1 MADDTGIQ
9 QKRDQR
15 QITFELNKKSVGYWR
30 RTLLIRYFTD
40 AGKDPQTNIVWS
52 DYDKK
57 SRLLTL
63 NDESKPF
70 SEKILDPN
78 LFKSVVQIHYKGNKL
93 LTITLFY
100 TTYKCLVQGIQCQGW
115 IKREFDNI
123 KKMINMCLKGD
134 NPKILDGK
142 IKNMRPSNFTIID
155 NKNSEKEISVTNHSS
170 DDNEDFEETNP
181 KTLLDVHDKDTDNTE
196 KNSEVEDEHITRS
209 NYTCIPN
216 DTNSKEDESTRDQRN
231 CECKKDIDKIKETL
245 HKMELLFIEKFQ
257 TIDKVNEL
265 ANKLI
270 SIEMSNN
277 NMCHK
282 ITEMSTITKGIKSE
296 MIIISEKVEKEHKE
310 TRKLTE
316 KNISKAVDNITM
328 ETQKCIK
335 EKCETILTTQDKNT
349 AKILHSTEKIDET
362 CLKEII
368 DKLEKSDKSKTK
380 EKTELSEHKIER
392 IENINRL
399 NSSKSNEPQRN
410 IDVLIIGTSVVKDL
424 EPRKIYR
431 NKQVK
436 INTLKE
442 KTIKGARSFIQSQSN
457 KTPINNVVI
466 QVGSNDLDFEDS
478 VDQVIPPFMELLKE
492 TKESMPPDCNIFVG
506 EILPRFYQ
514 NRTETRKFDEK
525 RLDFNKIL
533 ENHTEEYGFTII
545 RQKNMTRNDFR
556 DGIHLSLEK
565 GVPTYVRNLKE
576 ILNPILGISSGN
588 NQQRR
593 ERVQYNRGYNHQY
606 GIQNRHQSYSNG
618 HQYANYNDNQY
629 QNGREYPS
637 YQNEREH
644 LRQEYQRYPNEREY
658 QNRHIQTDQ
667 NYPYQSEER
676 NNVNHE
682 NDNMEILMKQL
693 LRKLS
698 FN

>member
-1 MADDTGIQ
+1 
-9 QKRDQR
+9 
-15 QITFELNKKSVGYWR
+15 
-30 RTLLIRYFTD
+30 
-40 AGKDPQTNIVWS
+40 
-52 DYDKK
+52 
-57 SRLLTL
+57 
-63 NDESKPF
+63 
-70 SEKILDPN
+70 
-78 LFKSVVQIHYKGNKL
+78 
-93 LTITLFY
+93 
-100 TTYKCLVQGIQCQGW
+100 
-115 IKREFDNI
+115 
-123 KKMINMCLKGD
+123 
-134 NPKILDGK
+134 
-142 IKNMRPSNFTIID
+142 
-155 NKNSEKEISVTNHSS
+155 
-170 DDNEDFEETNP
+170 
-181 KTLLDVHDKDTDNTE
+181 
-196 KNSEVEDEHITRS
+196 
-209 NYTCIPN
+209 
-216 DTNSKEDESTRDQRN
+216 
-231 CECKKDIDKIKETL
+231 
-245 HKMELLFIEKFQ
+245 MELLFIEKFQ

-270 SIEMSNN
+270 SLEMSNN

-368 DKLEKSDKSKTK
+368 DKLEKK
-380 EKTELSEHKIER
+380 
-392 IENINRL
+392 L

-478 VDQVIPPFMELLKE
+478 VEQVIPPFMELLKE

-565 GVPTYVRNLKE
+565 GVPYVRQKFKGNFEPNIRNQFREQSTKE
-576 ILNPILGISSGN
+576 RKSP
-588 NQQRR
+588 
-593 ERVQYNRGYNHQY
+593 VQPR
-606 GIQNRHQSYSNG
+606 I
-618 HQYANYNDNQY
+618 
-629 QNGREYPS
+629 
-637 YQNEREH
+637 
-644 LRQEYQRYPNEREY
+644 
-658 QNRHIQTDQ
+658 
-667 NYPYQSEER
+667 
-676 NNVNHE
+676 
-682 NDNMEILMKQL
+682 
-693 LRKLS
+693 
-698 FN
+698 

>member
-1 MADDTGIQ
+1 MYVKLA
-9 QKRDQR
+9 
-15 QITFELNKKSVGYWR
+15 
-30 RTLLIRYFTD
+30 
-40 AGKDPQTNIVWS
+40 AGSSNI
-52 DYDKK
+52 
-57 SRLLTL
+57 
-63 NDESKPF
+63 
-70 SEKILDPN
+70 
-78 LFKSVVQIHYKGNKL
+78 
-93 LTITLFY
+93 
-100 TTYKCLVQGIQCQGW
+100 
-115 IKREFDNI
+115 
-123 KKMINMCLKGD
+123 
-134 NPKILDGK
+134 
-142 IKNMRPSNFTIID
+142 
-155 NKNSEKEISVTNHSS
+155 
-170 DDNEDFEETNP
+170 
-181 KTLLDVHDKDTDNTE
+181 E

-216 DTNSKEDESTRDQRN
+216 DTSSKEDESTHDQRN

-270 SIEMSNN
+270 SLEMSNN

-296 MIIISEKVEKEHKE
+296 MNIISEKVEKEHKE

-335 EKCETILTTQDKNT
+335 EKCEIMLTTQDKNT

-362 CLKEII
+362 CLTEII
-368 DKLEKSDKSKTK
+368 DKLEKSDKFKTK
-380 EKTELSEHKIER
+380 EKTELPEHKIER

-399 NSSKSNEPQRN
+399 NSSKSKEPLRN
-410 IDVLIIGTSVVKDL
+410 IDVLIIGTSV
-424 EPRKIYR
+424 I
-431 NKQVK
+431 
-436 INTLKE
+436 
-442 KTIKGARSFIQSQSN
+442 
-457 KTPINNVVI
+457 
-466 QVGSNDLDFEDS
+466 
-478 VDQVIPPFMELLKE
+478 FMELLKV
-492 TKESMPPDCNIFVG
+492 TKESM
-506 EILPRFYQ
+506 PRFYQ

-545 RQKNMTRNDFR
+545 RQKNLTRNDFM

-593 ERVQYNRGYNHQY
+593 ERVQYNRGYNQQY

-618 HQYANYNDNQY
+618 HQYTNYNDNQY

-658 QNRHIQTDQ
+658 QNRHIQMDQ